1 MAMSLDIKKSGFH
14 FSFISTIT
22 LSCVTKH
29 TVYIHTHTHI
39 KRRHCKYC
47 LAGMLSRCNPL

>member
-29 TVYIHTHTHI
+29 TVYTYTHTYQ
-39 KRRHCKYC
+39 KEA
-47 LAGMLSRCNPL
+47 L